1 MRPMYRRE
9 KHQLVFGGSVAVAGV
24 VALLFFLI
32 LYLPSRSEYRAVGES
47 IERLEAE
54 TAARK
59 VVLESLEDAAGEF
72 DLARGEWSRFL
83 GARLIPRESG
93 FAAMIPDLERLA
105 GIAGVSRDRVAYNT
119 SQETQFGLYAV
130 IVNMPVRSTYASLT
144 RFIEAL
150 EDADIFLILDSIY
163 LGRTEDEEQG
173 DLDLTLNLTTFFSRE
188 P

>member
-1 MRPMYRRE
+1 MRRMYRRE
-9 KHQLVFGGSVAVAGV
+9 KHQLVFGGFVAVAGM

-59 VVLESLEDAAGEF
+59 VVLESLEDATGEF

-93 FAAMIPDLERLA
+93 MIPDLERLA
-105 GIAGVSRDRVAYNT
+105 GFAGVSRDRVVYDI

-130 IVNMPVRSTYASLT
+130 IINMPVRSTYASLT